1 MPLAAESV
9 LYGLKIECA
18 CESRCRNLFWI
29 AFSITM
35 EPAIYLLSSSLQ
47 YIDTGKAIIY
57 KSVQDILIKPF
68 SVLIMEQ
75 MGKHL

>member
-1 MPLAAESV
+1 
-9 LYGLKIECA
+9 
-18 CESRCRNLFWI
+18 
-29 AFSITM
+29 M

-47 YIDTGKAIIY
+47 YIDTGKAITY
-57 KSVQDILIKPF
+57 KSVEYILIKPF

>member
-1 MPLAAESV
+1 
-9 LYGLKIECA
+9 
-18 CESRCRNLFWI
+18 
-29 AFSITM
+29 M

-47 YIDTGKAIIY
+47 YIDTGKAITY

-75 MGKHL
+75 MGKTLIVFFPFRF